1 MKTKLHTLFIYPLT
15 LIFSSFLKGKKKE
28 YKDFFINQKNDT
40 KQKDI
45 LEVVSLENAFYE
57 NIKLFFDKQSPLYD
71 KIFVLFELDLDKR
84 PEEKKYF
91 AFDFTRVLNIYYT
104 LSMLSARVTNKNI
117 TLGFKF
123 DKKKLN
129 DTQINHFLRYAL
141 LTFASKKVDKL
152 YIDRKILKDDNSL
165 LAYETMT
172 SYMNNAT
179 ITNFSNA
186 KNLYVITCTKGK
198 KTFDIIWSSDTDI
211 ELTEFNKVYDKFGN
225 LLTKD
230 IKISNSPIYA
240 FHK

>member
-1 MKTKLHTLFIYPLT
+1 MKTRLHTLFIYPLT
-15 LIFSSFLKGKKKE
+15 LLFSSFLKGKKQE
-28 YKDFFINQKNDT
+28 YQNFFINQKNNT

-45 LEVVSLENAFYE
+45 LEVISIENEFYE

-71 KIFVLFELDLDKR
+71 KTFVLFELDLEKS

-91 AFDFTRVLNIYYT
+91 AFDFSRVINIYYT

-117 TLGFKF
+117 TLGFNF
-123 DKKKLN
+123 ESKKLN
-129 DTQINHFLRYAL
+129 DAQINHFLRYL
-141 LTFASKKVDKL
+141 LLAFSSKKVDKL
-152 YIDRKILKDDNSL
+152 YIDKKILKDEKSL
-165 LAYETMT
+165 LAYETIT
-172 SYMNNAT
+172 SYMDDST

-198 KTFDIIWSSDTDI
+198 KTFDIIWSSGDDI
-211 ELTEFNKVYDKFGN
+211 ELTEFNKVYDKYGK

-230 IKISNSPIYA
+230 IKISTSPIYA

>member
-15 LIFSSFLKGKKKE
+15 LIFSSFLKGKKTDYQDFYIDKE
-28 YKDFFINQKNDT
+28 KDT
-40 KQKDI
+40 KQKEL
-45 LEVVSLENAFYE
+45 LEVLSVENEFYE

-71 KIFVLFELDLDKR
+71 KIFVLFELNLHTC
-84 PEEKKYF
+84 PEEKKYLT
-91 AFDFTRVLNIYYT
+91 FDFSRVVNIYYT

-117 TLGFKF
+117 TLGFNF
-123 DKKKLN
+123 EPKKLN
-129 DTQINHFLRYAL
+129 DAQINNFLRYSL
-141 LTFASKKVDKL
+141 LAFASKKVDKL
-152 YIDRKILKDDNSL
+152 FFDKKLLKDEKSL

-172 SYMNNAT
+172 SYMDNST

-198 KTFDIIWSSDTDI
+198 KTFDIIWSSGDDI
-211 ELTEFNKVYDKFGN
+211 ELTEFNKVYDKYGK

-230 IKISNSPIYA
+230 IKISTSPIYA

>member
-1 MKTKLHTLFIYPLT
+1 MKTKLHTAVLYPLI
-15 LIFSSFLKGKKKE
+15 LIFSSFLKGKKNE

-40 KQKDI
+40 KQKEV
-45 LEVVSLENAFYE
+45 LEIVSEENEFYE
-57 NIKLFFDKQSPLYD
+57 NIKLFFNKQSPLYD
-71 KIFVLFELDLDKR
+71 KIFVLFELNLDKC
-84 PEEKKYF
+84 PEEKKYLT
-91 AFDFTRVLNIYYT
+91 FDFTRVVNIYYT

-123 DKKKLN
+123 DKQKLN
-129 DTQINHFLRYAL
+129 DVQINNFLRYAL
-141 LTFASKKVDKL
+141 LAFASKKVDKL
-152 YIDRKILKDDNSL
+152 YFERKLLKDDNSL

-186 KNLYVITCTKGK
+186 KNLYVITCEKGK
-198 KTFDIIWSSDTDI
+198 DTFDIIWSSSTDI
-211 ELTEFNKVYDKFGN
+211 ELTEFNKVYDKYGN

-230 IKISNSPIYA
+230 IKITNSPIYA

>member
-28 YKDFFINQKNDT
+28 YQNFFFNQKNDT

-45 LEVVSLENAFYE
+45 LEITSIANEFYE
-57 NIKLFFDKQSPLYD
+57 NIKLFFNKQSPLYD
-71 KIFVLFELDLDKR
+71 KLFVLFELDLDKCA
-84 PEEKKYF
+84 EEKKYF
-91 AFDFTRVLNIYYT
+91 TFDFMRVVNIYYT

-117 TLGFKF
+117 TVGFKF
-123 DKKKLN
+123 DKQKLN
-129 DTQINHFLRYAL
+129 DAQINNLLRYSL

-152 YIDRKILKDDNSL
+152 FFDKKMLKDDNSL

-172 SYMNNAT
+172 TYMNNAT

-186 KNLYVITCTKGK
+186 KNLYVITCIKGK
-198 KTFDIIWSSDTDI
+198 DTFDIIWSSSTDI
-211 ELTEFNKVYDKFGN
+211 ELTEFNKVYDKYGN
-225 LLTKD
+225 LLTKN
-230 IKISNSPIYA
+230 IKISTSPIYA